1 MRSRFVMGLF
11 LLAQAAA
18 LCWVAAGHA
27 QSRDPE
33 LTLGPADG
41 EVIIEA
47 NGATLGEILDR
58 LFTDRGTLVD
68 WRDQA
73 LAGKVIQGS
82 FKGPIDEVA
91 QRLLAG
97 VNYIAISASS
107 DGEARFTRVVIFGS
121 ASPAGIAP
129 RRPAEARARANPPA
143 SPGLPFRASPGL
155 PFRASPGLPF
165 RASPGLPF
173 RASQG
178 LPFRAS
184 QGLPFNASRAR
195 MKIHR

>member
-1 MRSRFVMGLF
+1 MRSRLVIGSF

-18 LCWVAAGHA
+18 LCWVVAAQA

-33 LTLGPADG
+33 LTFESANG
-41 EVIIEA
+41 EIIVEA

-58 LFTDRGTLVD
+58 LFTERGTPVD

-107 DGEARFTRVVIFGS
+107 DGEARITRVVIFGS
-121 ASPAGIAP
+121 TSSVGIAP
-129 RRPAEARARANPPA
+129 RETIEARVRRPPA
-143 SPGLPFRASPGL
+143 SPGLPFPASPGL
-155 PFRASPGLPF
+155 PFKAG
-165 RASPGLPF
+165 
-173 RASQG
+173 
-178 LPFRAS
+178 
-184 QGLPFNASRAR
+184 RAR
-195 MKIHR
+195 LRMHR